1 MKLNNLVPANNRVN
15 WFNHCEMPEVGQYAR
30 AESVD
35 RDLEQWFTAGMIY
48 QVVADSKGNI
58 LKDSLTP
65 DQIKSILE
73 FPLWQDLTACYVL
86 CDNGEIMLINTLFY
100 GSDYFTFHKYGA

>member
-1 MKLNNLVPANNRVN
+1 MKLNNLVPAENKIN
-15 WFNHCEMPEVGQYAR
+15 WFNGGEMPKVGQYAR

-35 RDLEQWFTAGMIY
+35 RDLEQWLTAGMLY
-48 QVVADSKGNI
+48 QVVADSEGKI

-65 DQIKSILE
+65 DQIKTILD
-73 FPLWQDLTACYVL
+73 FPLWEDLTACYVL
-86 CDNGEIMLINTLFY
+86 CDNGEIMLINTLIY